1 MLMGCDQ
8 GLIQLGKVWS
18 FQGNQMVQLEGI
30 AYPVGLWVY
39 GEVSAGPDRGVGR
52 GWDGMY

>member
-39 GEVSAGPDRGVGR
+39 GEVSAGPDGGVGR